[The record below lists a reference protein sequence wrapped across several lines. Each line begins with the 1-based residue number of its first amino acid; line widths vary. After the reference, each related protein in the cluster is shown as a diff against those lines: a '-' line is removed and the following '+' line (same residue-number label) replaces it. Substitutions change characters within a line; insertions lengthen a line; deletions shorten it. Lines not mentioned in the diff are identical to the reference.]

1 MRATPDQNGCGAA
14 GRGPGGYTP
23 EEIEGMV
30 PPAERGGFMT
40 PLILGATCRHRYNPV
55 SEKNLAA

>member
-1 MRATPDQNGCGAA
+1 
-14 GRGPGGYTP
+14 
-23 EEIEGMV
+23 MV